1 MIETVLAYMSDKY
14 FMLCYPIA
22 LVLSIRKYPLY
33 FNTVL
38 KYLPILIGY
47 ALLSEL
53 LGLFIRDFE
62 SIQIVSVEEY
72 SYANN
77 LVFNIYDIVF
87 FLYFFYVYWKILKI
101 KKHRS
106 LVIYGVF
113 IYLGSCIINPFLQDF
128 TIFAQIYAST
138 TGSFLLVTY
147 IFLYFF
153 ECYKGLQR
161 KDDLLLWLSLG
172 LLIFNL
178 FFPFIMIIGEHDYS
192 LYLLLHLR
200 QVHYALITAMYSCI
214 IIGLMRVRY
223 SSEN

>member
-1 MIETVLAYMSDKY
+1 MSDKY

-33 FNTVL
+33 FNTIL

-77 LVFNIYDIVF
+77 LVFNIYDIIF

-113 IYLGSCIINPFLQDF
+113 IYLGSCIINPFLQEF

-138 TGSFLLVTY
+138 TGSFLLVIY
-147 IFLYFF
+147 ILLYFF

-161 KDDLLLWLSLG
+161 KDDLLQWLSLG

-200 QVHYALITAMYSCI
+200 KVHHVLITAMYICI
-214 IIGLMRVRY
+214 IIGFIRVRY